1 MLNYIW
7 LGVAALLVVLDQLVK
22 FWAEGVLRE
31 VDTIPL
37 IQNVFHLTYVQNF
50 GAAFSTMQNHRFLLV
65 SVTAFF
71 LILIFAL
78 IVSKKMRSPMM
89 VASWSLILSGGAG
102 NLIDRIFR
110 EGGYVVDMFD
120 FRLIHFP
127 VFNVA
132 DICITCGTALFIIY
146 FLFFERKENQRFGIR
161 QEVKRHE

>member
-22 FWAEGVLRE
+22 FWAEGVLRT

-65 SVTAFF
+65 SITAIF